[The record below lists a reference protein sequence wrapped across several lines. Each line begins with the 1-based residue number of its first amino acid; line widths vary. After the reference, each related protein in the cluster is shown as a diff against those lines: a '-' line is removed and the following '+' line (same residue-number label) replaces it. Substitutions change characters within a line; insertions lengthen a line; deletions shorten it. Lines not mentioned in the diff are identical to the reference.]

1 MREMRVPATSPMGS
15 VVTEDSFANKGFK
28 QPRDIR
34 EVSARHADGD
44 LIAVR
49 FATLDDVAILHQMT
63 VSEIGPS
70 VASLQTMQGV
80 YKHNAESLLPIF
92 RRPLSGEPE
101 RLSGYFGILH
111 LNSAGLA
118 ALDART
124 LSGREPDLS
133 LLARTGERP
142 AALYVWAAI
151 ARKMRVIA
159 EGLVAQVLG
168 AERYGGLPV
177 FATAGTLGG
186 LKWLNHLGEA
196 DRGPQENALGNVFR
210 VDLAK
215 SVASQAAAQQQPALI
230 HRLK

>member
-1 MREMRVPATSPMGS
+1 MMAETSLQTKAMDDFPAM
-15 VVTEDSFANKGFK
+15 
-28 QPRDIR
+28 R

-44 LIAVR
+44 LIIVR
-49 FATLDDVAILHQMT
+49 MTSPEDVTVLHQMT

-70 VASLQTMQGV
+70 VASFDTMQKV
-80 YKHNAESLLPIF
+80 YKHNPECLWSIF
-92 RRPLSGEPE
+92 RQSLSEPE
-101 RLSGYFGILH
+101 RLSGYFGFLH
-111 LNSAGLA
+111 LNRAGLA
-118 ALDART
+118 ALNERT
-124 LSGREPDLS
+124 LSGRDPDLA
-133 LLARTGERP
+133 LLACAGERP

-151 ARKMRVIA
+151 ARKMRMIS
-159 EGLVAQVLG
+159 EMLVAQALG

-215 SVASQAAAQQQPALI
+215 SVASRAVQPPQSGTVHHLMRGHDVSAE
-230 HRLK
+230 